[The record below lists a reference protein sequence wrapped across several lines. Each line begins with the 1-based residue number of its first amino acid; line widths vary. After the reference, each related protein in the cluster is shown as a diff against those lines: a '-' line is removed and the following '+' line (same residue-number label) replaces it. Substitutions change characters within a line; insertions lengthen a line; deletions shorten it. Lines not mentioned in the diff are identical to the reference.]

1 MNQRSFTLVAA
12 GLACALG
19 AVSTAQAGDGCGTKS
34 GYGSASNWS
43 AMPYAPWPGYRPA
56 MAYGPAVYNALPAY
70 PAVADGPNGH
80 ARLIKTGMHKDAA
93 ATGAG
98 DIVDVASGAGSFST
112 LVAAVQAAG
121 LVETLK
127 GEGPFTVFAP
137 TDEAFAKI
145 PKEQLDAL
153 LADKSALT
161 KVLTYHVVPGKVMAA
176 DVTKASTAKTVEGG
190 SLSIDTTDGVKVG
203 GARVVQADILAS
215 NGVIHVIDTVIIPN

>member
-19 AVSTAQAGDGCGTKS
+19 AVSAAQAGDSCGKKS
-34 GYGSASNWS
+34 GYGSTPNSS
-43 AMPYAPWPGYRPA
+43 AMSYAPRSAYRPA
-56 MAYGPAVYNALPAY
+56 MAYVPAVYYAMPAH
-70 PAVADGPNGH
+70 PASVGGPHGQ
-80 ARLIKTGMHKDAA
+80 ARLIKTGMKKDAA
-93 ATGAG
+93 GAGAG
-98 DIVDVASGAGSFST
+98 DIVEVASGAGSFGT

-153 LADKSALT
+153 LADKAALT

-176 DVTKASTAKTVEGG
+176 DVTNASTAKTVEGG
-190 SLSIDTTDGVKVG
+190 SLSIDTTDGVTVD
-203 GARVVQADILAS
+203 GARVVQTDILAS